1 MTHKDANLRTSL
13 YFSYTDLYCRMA
25 GGGYVLGTCASLD
38 QVGKPPLL
46 SEKLP
51 KDAALEQGQEDE
63 AKLLAMMRRLHSK

>member
-1 MTHKDANLRTSL
+1 
-13 YFSYTDLYCRMA
+13 MA